1 MTLHKRFITLSLP
14 NIISNLTVPLAG
26 IIDLALLG
34 HLQDIAPLAGVALG
48 TIIFDYIYWS
58 FGFLRMGTTGI
69 TATAFGK
76 QDQLALTTIAF
87 RGLGL
92 AATIGVLL
100 LALKIPIGELS
111 FSLLQGAQSVEH
123 SGKAYFDARIWA
135 APATLALYVINGW
148 FLGMH
153 RSGTVLILAI
163 LLNGANIIFDTLFI
177 YSFGWGAAGA
187 GYATM
192 LSVCLT
198 AVAGLSVLLFSLK
211 SYPRPSLSML
221 FNKKETL
228 ELISL
233 NINLLIRTFLLI
245 TVFALFTN
253 ISSLFGTLVLAAN
266 TIALKLISVGAYFID
281 GFAFALEAMAGKFY
295 GEKDGSNLLATLKLS
310 LWYCLGSILLF
321 TLGIMVA
328 HDSIISLFA
337 SSQYH
342 PEVISLTASYTPF
355 IIVALIAAGSAY
367 IFDGFFIGMARGD
380 VLRKS
385 MILSSL
391 LGFIPL
397 ATLSVYFY
405 KPELLWGALILFM
418 IMRSIS
424 LATMIGPTIRCAS
437 E

>member
-1 MTLHKRFITLSLP
+1 MTIHKRFISLALP
-14 NIISNLTVPLAG
+14 NIISNLTVPFAG

-58 FGFLRMGTTGI
+58 FGFLRMGTTGL

-76 QDQLALTTIAF
+76 KDTMALTTIAL

-92 AATIGVLL
+92 AAIIGALL
-100 LALKIPIGELS
+100 LALKVPIGEIS
-111 FSLLQGAQSVEH
+111 FTLLQGAQSVES
-123 SGKAYFDARIWA
+123 SGRGYFDARIWA

-148 FLGMH
+148 FLGIH
-153 RSGTVLILAI
+153 RSGIVLILAI

-177 YSFGWGAAGA
+177 YGFGWGAAGA

-192 LSVCLT
+192 VSVCITT
-198 AVAGLSVLLFSLK
+198 AVGLAILFFSLK
-211 SYPRPSLSML
+211 SYPRPSLSIL

-228 ELISL
+228 ELLSL
-233 NINLLIRTFLLI
+233 NINLLIRTFILI

-253 ISSLFGTLVLAAN
+253 ISSLFGTLILAAN

-295 GEKDGSNLLATLKLS
+295 GEKDGSKLLAILKLS
-310 LWYCLGSILLF
+310 LWYCLGSIALF
-321 TLGIMVA
+321 SLCMLSA

-337 SSQYH
+337 SSEHH
-342 PEVISLTASYTPF
+342 PKVISLTVSYTPY
-355 IIVALIAAGSAY
+355 IIVTLIAAGAAY
-367 IFDGFFIGMARGD
+367 IFDGFFIGIARGS

-397 ATLSVYFY
+397 ATLSIYFEQ
-405 KPELLWGALILFM
+405 PELLWGALVLFM

-424 LATMIGPTIRCAS
+424 LATMIRPTIRCVS